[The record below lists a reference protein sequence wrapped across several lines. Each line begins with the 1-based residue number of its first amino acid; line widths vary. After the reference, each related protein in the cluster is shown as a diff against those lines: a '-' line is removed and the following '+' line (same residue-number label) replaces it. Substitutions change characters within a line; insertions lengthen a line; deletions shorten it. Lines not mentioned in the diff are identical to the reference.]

1 MDNNFF
7 KITLILLFQ
16 FFISCSSNSLQ
27 KKGSWEDKGFED
39 FLTKKNILFKKKE
52 NGYLYSEKSKSLYD
66 DYFADFLKYETKT
79 KLEKNP
85 YLKVN
90 KVYVHYRTSNS
101 VEFSVYSDEETFCLS
116 DYDLD
121 MDGKILSLPDEN
133 GIVKVIKP
141 IVVSYFGD
149 FEITNNIIKT
159 RRHSRSP
166 FNEWYDYVEGKIS
179 NDTIYL
185 SKKYWGK
192 AKNNYKFKKYWLAK
206 TRKTNIKEIYQ
217 PTLKAEK
224 FKNSYGLTCFR
235 VTGEF
240 LVK

>member
-1 MDNNFF
+1 MMIN
-7 KITLILLFQ
+7 KIILILLLSIILSNCGSKKPDINDEYREYQIARGENPKDKRPFQ
-16 FFISCSSNSLQ
+16 HFENFLAYKDSI
-27 KKGSWEDKGFED
+27 KKQNLLD
-39 FLTKKNILFKKKE
+39 
-52 NGYLYSEKSKSLYD
+52 
-66 DYFADFLKYETKT
+66 
-79 KLEKNP
+79 NP
-85 YLKVN
+85 FLKVN
-90 KVYVHYRTSNS
+90 QVYVHYRTPNS
-101 VEFSVYSDEETFCLS
+101 VEFSVYSDKETFCLS

-133 GIVKVIKP
+133 GIVKVVKP
-141 IVVSYFGD
+141 IIVKYFGD

-166 FNEWYDYVEGKIS
+166 FAEWYDYVEGKIS

-192 AKNNYKFKKYWLAK
+192 AKKNYKFKKYWLAK

-217 PTLKAEK
+217 PNLKAVK
-224 FKNSYGLTCFR
+224 YKNKSGLTCFE

-240 LVK
+240 SVE

>member
-1 MDNNFF
+1 MINKVVQF
-7 KITLILLFQ
+7 ILLSLIF
-16 FFISCSSNSLQ
+16 SNCGS
-27 KKGSWEDKGFED
+27 KKPDINDEYREYQIARGENPKDKRPFKHFED
-39 FLTKKNILFKKKE
+39 FLTYKDSIKKQNLI
-52 NGYLYSEKSKSLYD
+52 NNQ
-66 DYFADFLKYETKT
+66 T
-79 KLEKNP
+79 
-85 YLKVN
+85 LKVN

-206 TRKTNIKEIYQ
+206 TRKTNYKKIYQ

-224 FKNSYGLTCFR
+224 FENSYGLTCFR

>member
-1 MDNNFF
+1 MINKVVQF
-7 KITLILLFQ
+7 ILLSLIF
-16 FFISCSSNSLQ
+16 SNCGS
-27 KKGSWEDKGFED
+27 KKPDINDEYREYQIARGENPKDKRPFKHFED
-39 FLTKKNILFKKKE
+39 FLTYKDSIKKQNLI
-52 NGYLYSEKSKSLYD
+52 NNQ
-66 DYFADFLKYETKT
+66 T
-79 KLEKNP
+79 
-85 YLKVN
+85 LKVN
-90 KVYVHYRTSNS
+90 KVYVHYRTPNS
-101 VEFSVYSDEETFCLS
+101 VEFSVYSDEERFCLS
-116 DYDLD
+116 SYDLD

-141 IVVSYFGD
+141 IIVKYFGD

-224 FKNSYGLTCFR
+224 FENSYGLTCFR

>member
-1 MDNNFF
+1 MINKVVQF
-7 KITLILLFQ
+7 ILLSLIF
-16 FFISCSSNSLQ
+16 SNCGS
-27 KKGSWEDKGFED
+27 KKPDINDEYREYQIARGENPKDKRPFKHFED
-39 FLTKKNILFKKKE
+39 FLTYKDSIKKQNLI
-52 NGYLYSEKSKSLYD
+52 NNQ
-66 DYFADFLKYETKT
+66 T
-79 KLEKNP
+79 
-85 YLKVN
+85 LKVN

-101 VEFSVYSDEETFCLS
+101 VEFSVYSDEEDFCLS

-121 MDGKILSLPDEN
+121 MDGKILSLPDQN

-141 IVVSYFGD
+141 IIVKYFGD

-206 TRKTNIKEIYQ
+206 TRKTNYKKIYQ

-224 FKNSYGLTCFR
+224 FENSYGLTC
-235 VTGEF
+235 
-240 LVK
+240 

>member
-1 MDNNFF
+1 MKSKSSFYFF
-7 KITLILLFQ
+7 ILILL
-16 FFISCSSNSLQ
+16 ISCKTTKTNW
-27 KKGSWEDKGFED
+27 WEDNKDTPFKRYLIQTNKID
-39 FLTKKNILFKKKE
+39 INTKM
-52 NGYLYSEKSKSLYD
+52 NGKLYD
-66 DYFADFLKYETKT
+66 DYYSDFLKYETKT

-141 IVVSYFGD
+141 IVVKYFGD

-206 TRKTNIKEIYQ
+206 TRKTNYKKIYQ

-224 FKNSYGLTCFR
+224 FENSYGLTCFR

>member
-1 MDNNFF
+1 MKSKSSFYFF
-7 KITLILLFQ
+7 ILILL
-16 FFISCSSNSLQ
+16 ISCKTTKTNW
-27 KKGSWEDKGFED
+27 WEDNKDTPFKRYLIQTNKID
-39 FLTKKNILFKKKE
+39 INTKM
-52 NGYLYSEKSKSLYD
+52 NGKLYD
-66 DYFADFLKYETKT
+66 DYYSDFLKYETKT

-101 VEFSVYSDEETFCLS
+101 VEFSVYSDEEDFCLS

-121 MDGKILSLPDEN
+121 MDGKILSLPDQN

-141 IVVSYFGD
+141 IIVKYFGD

-206 TRKTNIKEIYQ
+206 TRKTNYKKIYQ

-224 FKNSYGLTCFR
+224 FENSYGLTCFR

>member
-1 MDNNFF
+1 M
-7 KITLILLFQ
+7 
-16 FFISCSSNSLQ
+16 SS
-27 KKGSWEDKGFED
+27 
-39 FLTKKNILFKKKE
+39 
-52 NGYLYSEKSKSLYD
+52 
-66 DYFADFLKYETKT
+66 
-79 KLEKNP
+79 
-85 YLKVN
+85 
-90 KVYVHYRTSNS
+90 
-101 VEFSVYSDEETFCLS
+101 
-116 DYDLD
+116 YDLD

-141 IVVSYFGD
+141 IIVKYFGD

-206 TRKTNIKEIYQ
+206 TRKTNYKKIYQ

-224 FKNSYGLTCFR
+224 FENSYGLTCFR

>member
-1 MDNNFF
+1 MN
-7 KITLILLFQ
+7 
-16 FFISCSSNSLQ
+16 
-27 KKGSWEDKGFED
+27 DK
-39 FLTKKNILFKKKE
+39 
-52 NGYLYSEKSKSLYD
+52 LYD
-66 DYFADFLKYETKT
+66 DYYSNFMKYRTKT

-224 FKNSYGLTCFR
+224 FENSYGLTCFR